1 MNDALLYT
9 IACEYSLAL
18 GHEVFHG
25 IYIKIN
31 KFERTWNKFIE
42 INWKRIV
49 LIFFFSEEYF
59 STYFILLFLFDH
71 FNIYT
76 KPEIFRARVGSG
88 NIGQDRSKFSNI
100 RIFSGSQKYSIA
112 RFIFLWYTM
121 YYLCNFIII
130 RNLYNLSL
138 YCIHTMYKR
147 DQRKMNNKL
156 SELID
161 KICQIK

>member
-59 STYFILLFLFDH
+59 STYFIF
-71 FNIYT
+71 FNYFFSIILIFIRNQRYFGLGSDREISGKIGASSRIYVS
-76 KPEIFRARVGSG
+76 F
-88 NIGQDRSKFSNI
+88 QDLKNI
-100 RIFSGSQKYSIA
+100 RLHV
-112 RFIFLWYTM
+112 IFLWYTI

-130 RNLYNLSL
+130 RNLYNLLL

-156 SELID
+156 SELI
-161 KICQIK
+161 KYVR